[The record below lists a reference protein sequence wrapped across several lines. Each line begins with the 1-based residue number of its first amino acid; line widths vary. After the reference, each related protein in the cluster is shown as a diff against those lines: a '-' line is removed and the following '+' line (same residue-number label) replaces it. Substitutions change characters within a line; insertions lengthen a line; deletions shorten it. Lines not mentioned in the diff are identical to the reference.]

1 MNGRDVALLALL
13 VGMVGAA
20 AYQRWESG
28 KSPRAK
34 SLKRLE
40 KAGYIRRDGDRI
52 ALQNNAKCILLERAS
67 RKYDIMTILR
77 YSNEAVFA
85 GMVEPCTSAELSERT
100 GLSPSTVHRALSDM
114 AAAGIVRGDEKG
126 RARLAEDLNELAVV
140 MGIER
145 EPARLRSAH
154 LLYKSSNVEIVAVPA
169 GKPFEGQLTAF
180 SVFDA
185 CGVPYD
191 SPRDYYAIQNAPVD
205 MCDVLVHAVVI
216 SVLERNPRD
225 MSAAIMFYMRNRGF
239 IDTLLLRSVAR
250 SLGVLRVWL
259 DAESYVRGAAMVG
272 DGRLFLPRE
281 EFSEKCRAYG
291 IHPESYGSAG
301 SLFRYMGRRLS
312 RPVTAYILGGENMRM
327 KGIKPSAKH
336 CDILAPGVDEFA
348 AILDAATQMGYH
360 MLEPAKYTT
369 DDMRLYPDGILV
381 YGARS
386 RLNMFTGAI
395 SRVAVLTD
403 GIREAADYVRCGA
416 LTLGVL
422 SNEHVFLLKAMSG
435 RDGDIFDMAALVRG
449 LSALPGVRYA
459 FDWDVVRDEV
469 MRQEAANPLGCPTE
483 TAFNQISDMADYAG
497 LEVPIVK
504 WLRTHVVDRRILE
517 YARGGW
523 CPLSWVVGVIRGGD
537 ISEKDVRNRVYSL
550 LKRGI
555 LYRKAH
561 GRTVLLCGAER
572 FPMPGW
578 EISGST
584 VSEYLR
590 WRFPH
595 QYAAS
600 SDDAADL
607 AGRLMS
613 KGFRSMGDVDAGV
626 AERLPR
632 MPPPDHMN
640 PPNAIDAARRCVG

>member
-1 MNGRDVALLALL
+1 MNSRDAVLLAALI
-13 VGMVGAA
+13 GMVAVA
-20 AYQRWESG
+20 AYQSWESG

-77 YSNEAVFA
+77 HSNETVFA
-85 GMVEPCTSAELSERT
+85 GMAEPCTSAEMSERT

-114 AAAGIVRGDEKG
+114 AAAGIVRMDGKG
-126 RARLAEDLNELAVV
+126 KTRLAEELNELAVV

-145 EPARLRSAH
+145 EPARLRGAR
-154 LLYKSSNVEIVAVPA
+154 LLYKGSNVEMVAVPA
-169 GKPFEGQLTAF
+169 GTPFEGQLTAF

-185 CGVPYD
+185 CGVPHD
-191 SPRDYYAIQNAPVD
+191 SPRDYYAIQNTPVD

-216 SVLERNPRD
+216 SVLERNPHD
-225 MSAAIMFYMRNRGF
+225 MSAAMMFYMRNRGF

-250 SLGVLRVWL
+250 SMGVLRVWL
-259 DAESYVRGAAMVG
+259 DAESYIRDAAMAY

-281 EFSEKCRAYG
+281 EFSEKCSAYG
-291 IHPESYGSAG
+291 IRPESYGSSG
-301 SLFRYMGRRLS
+301 PLFRDMGRRIR

-327 KGIKPSAKH
+327 KGMKPSAKH
-336 CDILAPGVDEFA
+336 CDILAPGADEFA
-348 AILDAATQMGYH
+348 AILDAATQMGYR

-369 DDMRLYPDGILV
+369 DDVRLDPDGILV
-381 YGARS
+381 HDARP
-386 RLNMFTGAI
+386 RLGVFTGAM

-435 RDGDIFDMAALVRG
+435 RDGDIHDMATLVRG
-449 LSALPGVRYA
+449 SSALPGVRYA
-459 FDWDVVRDEV
+459 FDWDVVRDEI
-469 MRQEAANPLGCPTE
+469 MRQEAANPLDCPTE
-483 TAFNQISDMADYAG
+483 TAFDQMSDMADYAG
-497 LEVPIVK
+497 LEVPIMK
-504 WLRTHVVDRRILE
+504 RLRVHVIGRRILE

-523 CPLSWVVGVIRGGD
+523 CPLSWIVGVIRGGG
-537 ISEKDVRNRVYSL
+537 ISEKDIRNRVYSL
-550 LKRGI
+550 LKRGM
-555 LYRKAH
+555 LHRKAQ
-561 GRTVLLCGAER
+561 GRTVLLCGAGR
-572 FPMPGW
+572 FPMPGL

-595 QYAAS
+595 QHAAS
-600 SDDAADL
+600 SDEAADL

-613 KGFRSMGDVDAGV
+613 KGYRSMGDVDARV
-626 AERLPR
+626 IERLSR
-632 MPPPDHMN
+632 MPPPDHMS